1 MPQAQVRV
9 LDSIRFDSTPG
20 AFVKE
25 HGPPLAPGANT
36 VIDLVSLNLHP
47 AAGLFLF
54 PFRIDYNLFDGRTG
68 KRTRCRLTGTQ
79 TGSVSS
85 HWMDMD
91 WRGPR
96 CGSNGLWV
104 VFLEPVQW
112 QPRADPR
119 NRGLDALAIEPL
131 DPPS

>member
-1 MPQAQVRV
+1 MVRH
-9 LDSIRFDSTPG
+9 SP
-20 AFVKE
+20 
-25 HGPPLAPGANT
+25 PGANT

-104 VFLEPVQW
+104 VFLEPVQL
-112 QPRADPR
+112 QPRADAR
-119 NRGLDALAIEPL
+119 NRGLEALVIEPVE
-131 DPPS
+131 PPSHTEQTCYRHAPHPV